1 MMLATACLMMSF
13 FQSYAQQRRQRST
26 IRITLSDGSP
36 LTLAVNDRYFKKVGK
51 RITISDLPGKR
62 PYFKI
67 YKYRP
72 YQNGKGGKAELVF
85 SGMVKI
91 QRGKSYEAVVNVKNG
106 KLTLREGIKTVSA
119 EQEDTYISPEHIT
132 MMPQL
137 ESLKQQMDRQAADM
151 NKLKLAQGYTN
162 KNTYT
167 TDELADMASWLLFDD
182 TRLAFLKYTY
192 EKVQNPQQYAMLEAV
207 FSTEESKTQF
217 RDFLQTRKK

>member
-1 MMLATACLMMSF
+1 MMLATAFLMMSF
-13 FQSYAQQRRQRST
+13 FQADAQRRRQRST

-51 RITISDLPGKR
+51 RITLSDLPGKR

-72 YQNGKGGKAELVF
+72 YQDGKGGKAELVF
-85 SGMVKI
+85 SGTVKI

-106 KLTLREGIKTVSA
+106 KLSLREGIRTVSA

-137 ESLKQQMDRQAADM
+137 ESLKQQMDGQAADM
-151 NKLKLAQGYTN
+151 NKLKLAQDYTN

-167 TDELADMASWLLFDD
+167 TEELADMASWLLFDD

-192 EKVQNPQQYAMLEAV
+192 EKVQDPQQYATLEAV

-217 RDFLQTRKK
+217 RDFLQMRKK

>member
-1 MMLATACLMMSF
+1 MLATALLMMSF
-13 FQSYAQQRRQRST
+13 FQTNAQQHRSRST

-36 LTLAVNDRYFKKVGK
+36 LTLVVNNRYYKKVGK
-51 RITISDLPGKR
+51 RITLGDLPGKR

-72 YQNGKGGKAELVF
+72 YQDGKGGKAELVF
-85 SGMVKI
+85 SGTVKI

-119 EQEDTYISPEHIT
+119 EQEDTYISPEQIT
-132 MMPQL
+132 TMPQL
-137 ESLKQQMDRQAADM
+137 ENLKQQMDGQAADM
-151 NKLKLAQGYTN
+151 NKMKAAQDYTN
-162 KNTYT
+162 KNRYT
-167 TDELADMASWLLFDD
+167 TEELADIASWLLFDD

-192 EKVQNPQQYAMLEAV
+192 EKVQNPQQYATLEAV
-207 FSTEESKTQF
+207 FSTEESKAQF